1 MPQKSGAGASI
12 LIKDWPRAD
21 GPPRKH
27 DPYIVLNG
35 TVGKVLV
42 GKGAVTGHFEDPIH
56 PMEDDRGTPSTTSKR
71 FGWKIRRPDERR
83 SKEIWRTT
91 FSLLDTFGIMNF

>member
-56 PMEDDRGTPSTTSKR
+56 PMEDDRNAIHYIET
-71 FGWKIRRPDERR
+71 
-83 SKEIWRTT
+83 IWVEDQET
-91 FSLLDTFGIMNF
+91 G

>member
-1 MPQKSGAGASI
+1 MASPEDCRAYKAETFRLQEERNLPLPYFDAGF
-12 LIKDWPRAD
+12 DV
-21 GPPRKH
+21 KH

-71 FGWKIRRPDERR
+71 FGWKIRT
-83 SKEIWRTT
+83 EI
-91 FSLLDTFGIMNF
+91 FFP